1 MDTRLILRSMF
12 RKWWIFLL
20 VLLIT
25 VGATLFLT
33 LRETPVYR
41 SKATYITRLSG
52 NITDAKTA
60 STLLDSLNR
69 YAEIHGTY
77 SEIAMSTMIKREAG
91 ERLDLQRG
99 DMRTLSVSSRT
110 LPGSKVLEITVQ
122 GSDPQLI
129 HDFAGAV
136 GEETM
141 EYVNALYPSYELAL
155 LDPPST
161 PDAPISP
168 KIPFNLTVG
177 ILLGAFLGAVAV
189 LISAW
194 MRGDLKSLSAIQS
207 NRRETNTE
215 LQPVKREIEL
225 ILQQF
230 ASIRTE
236 LSETRELIHSTESDA
251 RTLRTTL
258 NNWPNNGNSHRE
270 GKKKAVHSEEHHETA
285 DLEHEPPAE

>member
-1 MDTRLILRSMF
+1 METRLILRSMF
-12 RKWWIFLL
+12 RKWWIFLI

-25 VGATLFLT
+25 VGATMFLT

-52 NITDAKTA
+52 DITDAKTA

-77 SEIAMSTMIKREAG
+77 SEIAMSTMIKRKAG
-91 ERLDLQRG
+91 ERLDLQRS

-122 GSDPQLI
+122 GTDPKLI

-141 EYVNALYPSYELAL
+141 AYVNALYPAYELAL
-155 LDPPST
+155 LDPAST

-177 ILLGAFLGAVAV
+177 ILLGVFLGAVAG
-189 LISAW
+189 LLASW
-194 MRGDLKSLSAIQS
+194 LRGDFKNLPAIQS
-207 NRRETNTE
+207 NQVQASA
-215 LQPVKREIEL
+215 LQPVKNEL
-225 ILQQF
+225 ELLLQHCE
-230 ASIRTE
+230 SIRTE
-236 LSETRELIHSTESDA
+236 LNETRELIHSTESEA
-251 RTLRTTL
+251 RTLRNAL
-258 NNWPNNGNSHRE
+258 NNWPKNGNSHRE
-270 GKKKAVHSEEHHETA
+270 GKKKAAHLEEHNET
-285 DLEHEPPAE
+285 DNVEHESSTE